1 VGPDRQLREQ
11 VTRAIRDA
19 AERAVVPRFQS
30 LEAHAISEKSPGD
43 WVTDADHECEELLTA
58 SLLAIEPG
66 VPVVGEE
73 ASAADRTLLSA
84 GHTHD
89 RGWVLDPVDGTR
101 AFIEGSADFATMVAL
116 IEDGVTTAARI
127 RPPIHAPV
135 YTAAPGGGAHCDGH
149 PIVPPGDPGP
159 RAGWRGLLRTHSM
172 PAALRTASDAGLSH
186 AGLHH
191 TPIAA
196 AGVTYPLA
204 AAGELAYALYWRTLP
219 WDHAPGA
226 LLAEEAGLTVAR
238 LDGTPYRPWDGHS
251 GLLTAATPSVWD
263 AVRSALP
270 DAIKK

>member
-1 VGPDRQLREQ
+1 M
-11 VTRAIRDA
+11 
-19 AERAVVPRFQS
+19 VPRFRT
-30 LEAHAISEKSPGD
+30 LESHAISEKSPGD

-73 ASAADRTLLSA
+73 ASAADRTLLTD

-89 RGWVLDPVDGTR
+89 RVWVLDPVDGTR
-101 AFIEGSADFATMVAL
+101 AFIEGSPDFATMVAL
-116 IEDGVTTAARI
+116 IEGGVTTAAWI
-127 RPPIHAPV
+127 WQPIHARM
-135 YTAAPGGGAHCDGH
+135 YTAVRGGGAHRDGR
-149 PIVPPGDPGP
+149 PVASPGTPVLG
-159 RAGWRGLLRTHSM
+159 RAGAGCCARTRC
-172 PAALRTASDAGLSH
+172 PRRCGQPSDAGLAR
-186 AGLHH
+186 AGLRH

-238 LDGTPYRPWDGHS
+238 LDGTPYRPWDGRS

-263 AVRSALP
+263 AVRAALP
-270 DAIKK
+270 DTLEK